1 MNDDYI
7 LPPSRAEQHARQLL
21 DGLNGVDQLITLP
34 ASIVGDLLADI
45 ETWRNVATVRQRAH

>member
-1 MNDDYI
+1 VSDDI
-7 LPPSRAEQHARQLL
+7 LPPSRSEQHARQLL

-45 ETWRNVATVRQRAH
+45 ETWRNVATGRQRAH